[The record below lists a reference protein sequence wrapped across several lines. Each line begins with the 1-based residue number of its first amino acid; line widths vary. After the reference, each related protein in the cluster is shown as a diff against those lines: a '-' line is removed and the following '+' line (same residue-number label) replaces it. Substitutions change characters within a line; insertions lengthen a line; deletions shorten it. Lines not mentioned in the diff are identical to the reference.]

1 MQGPKVT
8 SSSASSST
16 LPNTEESPLLPPSPE
31 TQHREEED
39 TTGRANGRQ
48 GSYSLLMGSRVGGRD
63 LGLRIRILETEWPEL
78 EHPFTTQAHPRFGMN
93 KVIHG

>member
-1 MQGPKVT
+1 MGSPKLKTENENVLGLRPLCLEGRGTWTGYRTWMQGPKVT

-48 GSYSLLMGSRVGGRD
+48 GSYSLLMGSRVGVGIWD
-63 LGLRIRILETEWPEL
+63 
-78 EHPFTTQAHPRFGMN
+78 
-93 KVIHG
+93 